1 MKKNKLD
8 HIWDKIAD
16 DLSLPY
22 QESNREALIK
32 AIHHLPNYKAPAQ
45 VWLNIETELNKPSK
59 IKKLT
64 QVYAVA
70 ASLCL
75 LIGLGYLMMKS
86 FVDSSNKIEYT
97 KVEINNNNLY
107 EIADTTS
114 SVFTKIMN
122 STCGIKPSYCA
133 SAEFKNFEK
142 EYKNLE
148 LMQLKILNQA
158 NQYDNES
165 ELESMLL
172 KIENQKKSIEQHLI
186 EQIKS

>member
-16 DLSLPY
+16 DLSLQY

-32 AIHHLPNYKAPAQ
+32 AIQNLPNYKAPAK
-45 VWLNIETELNKPSK
+45 VWLNIEAELSKPSK
-59 IKKLT
+59 IKKLP
-64 QVYAVA
+64 QVYAIA

-75 LIGLGYLMMKS
+75 LLGLGYVVMKS
-86 FVDSSNKIEYT
+86 IVNSSDKVHYT
-97 KVEINNNNLY
+97 KVENYNNNLY

-114 SVFTKIMN
+114 SVFTKILN

-148 LMQLKILNQA
+148 LMQAKILNQA
-158 NQYDNES
+158 HQYDNEN